1 MKVINLVIFG
11 LVVSCTPV
19 TAPHC
24 FSSKVSKEQEKPAAV
39 KKPEYSKVYTARI
52 TYYSTDGKWGDRVAC
67 QRSKRAK
74 EGITVAAH
82 PDFKFGTKVFI
93 PGLKGKIG
101 NGNFIVQDR
110 GGAVTSKKASRGKAY
125 VFDIYVTSHS
135 KIDKHARTQPEYM
148 KVYAVKP

>member
-1 MKVINLVIFG
+1 MMMKAIILVALCM
-11 LVVSCTPV
+11 LVQCVPYKETNSTV
-19 TAPHC
+19 LD
-24 FSSKVSKEQEKPAAV
+24 KVDHI
-39 KKPEYSKVYTARI
+39 KVYNARI

-101 NGNFIVQDR
+101 DGNFIVQDR

-135 KIDKHARTQPEYM
+135 KISKYAYTLPEYM
-148 KVYAVKP
+148 KVYVVKP